1 MLQTKAWK
9 YVTVRQSDFVGWP
22 LSSACASVF
31 RTVFIATLVVL
42 LISVLH
48 ASLND
53 DHIIQK

>member
-9 YVTVRQSDFVGWP
+9 YVTVRQTDVGWP